1 MYIQNGKVYFES
13 KHTNKEVKDKIV
25 NAKGSKDICKDM
37 SSSVN
42 VSEVKLLKTL
52 KRILYIIQENKQLK
66 SNKLPV
72 VQWRITNKKKNF
84 RVRLP

>member
-1 MYIQNGKVYFES
+1 MCF
-13 KHTNKEVKDKIV
+13 
-25 NAKGSKDICKDM
+25 ICKDM

-72 VQWRITNKKKNF
+72 VQWRITNKQKKILGYDCHEAF
-84 RVRLP
+84 TKYKIKH